1 MTARR
6 RCGTLART
14 MAKLVDCPS
23 CGGLLPAGQ
32 RCCPHCHCR
41 YSRWRRLVLVVSAA
55 LGMAG
60 CGSPSVAHYGSPPN
74 FGGPDAAVPDL
85 GSGHDLSRDQD

>member
-1 MTARR
+1 MPR
-6 RCGTLART
+6 LSS
-14 MAKLVDCPS
+14 KLVDCPA
-23 CGGLLPAGQ
+23 CGGFVPAGQ

-60 CGSPSVAHYGSPPN
+60 CGSTSVAHYGGHPGPI
-74 FGGPDAAVPDL
+74 PDAGVPDL
-85 GSGHDLSRDQD
+85 SAPGDLSHAED

>member
-1 MTARR
+1 
-6 RCGTLART
+6 

-23 CGGLLPAGQ
+23 CGGLLPVGQ

-41 YSRWRRLVLVVSAA
+41 YSRWRRLVLLVSAA

-60 CGSPSVAHYGSPPN
+60 CGSAPVVHYGNP
-74 FGGPDAAVPDL
+74 GHVGYPDASVPDL
-85 GSGHDLSRDQD
+85 GRPQDLSHAGD